1 MKRYHKTGALLIL
14 LVGSVLMAS
23 CDIKHTS
30 GEGWKIMPRPLVAP
44 PGVFLEEWEGQ
55 SLPQGA
61 GLRKVYDKG
70 IELTKRSE
78 GFIYRIY
85 DDLGGYCVVGY
96 GHVIKPNRCD
106 GTEPEEFRR
115 GITEDRGT
123 QILRADM
130 AMAERAVM
138 TLVDNAQNL
147 TDGQYAALCDFVFNV
162 GRRNFER
169 STLRKVLNEGNYD
182 RVPNQFR
189 RWVNVGLRTWPGLA
203 TRREMEIRLFFE
215 GMEIPRSETD
225 SNTLIDIRV
234 GEQMDKS
241 ASEQY

>member
-30 GEGWKIMPRPLVAP
+30 SEGWKIMPRPLVAP
-44 PGVFLEEWEGQ
+44 PGVFLEEWEGK
-55 SLPQGA
+55 SLPRGTE
-61 GLRKVYDKG
+61 LRKVYDKG

-78 GFIYRIY
+78 GFIYKVY

-96 GHVIKPNRCD
+96 GHVVKRNRCD
-106 GTEPEEFRR
+106 GMEPEEFRR

-123 QILRADM
+123 EILRADM

-138 TLVDNAQNL
+138 TLVDNAQDL

-169 STLRKVLNEGNYD
+169 STLRQVLNRGEYD
-182 RVPNQFR
+182 RVPNQLR

-203 TRREMEIRLFFE
+203 TRREREIGLFFE
-215 GMEIPRSETD
+215 GMEIPQSIAD
-225 SNTLIDIRV
+225 SRTLIDIRV
-234 GEQMDKS
+234 GEQTDQKTP
-241 ASEQY
+241 E